1 VIPIFDDKIVLI
13 TSRRKKRWIIPK
25 GVIELG
31 LAPEDSAAKEALEE
45 AGVVGS
51 VSPRELGRYEYEKW
65 GGVCTVRVFEFHV
78 HRSLESWDECEIR
91 DRRLFLPSALVS
103 HHRRRFRRVPKQ
115 CEA

>member
-1 VIPIFDDKIVLI
+1 MSTKPSWLYQQSAVIPIFDDKIVLI

-51 VSPRELGRYEYEKW
+51 VSPRELGM
-65 GGVCTVRVFEFHV
+65 G
-78 HRSLESWDECEIR
+78 RSLYR
-91 DRRLFLPSALVS
+91 TGLRVS
-103 HHRRRFRRVPKQ
+103 CPQ
-115 CEA
+115 IA